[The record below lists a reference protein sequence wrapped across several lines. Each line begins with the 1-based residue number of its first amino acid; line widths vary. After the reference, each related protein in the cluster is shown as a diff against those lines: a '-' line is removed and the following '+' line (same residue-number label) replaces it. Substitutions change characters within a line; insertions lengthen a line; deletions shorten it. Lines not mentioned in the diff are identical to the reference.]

1 MMAVEMA
8 RQAQVA
14 HNIEGVA
21 QGVTLEMETQALVV
35 LAQMALASLSVEQ
48 EMLGPGAVVLE
59 FLGRVR
65 QERQILDK
73 AVLGV
78 ARAVLDHSRL

>member
-14 HNIEGVA
+14 HNIEGAA

-35 LAQMALASLSVEQ
+35 LAQMALASLSMEQ
-48 EMLGPGAVVLE
+48 EMLGLGAVVLE